1 MPRRKAMM
9 TGSRTR
15 GRGHKKGR
23 GAGLRGGRGN
33 AGCHKTKRIMY
44 ERVGRV
50 WGAHGFKRPQTVVMA
65 NNAINLKVIEENA
78 SEWVD
83 QGNASKKG
91 KIVSI
96 DLKEMGYDKLLG
108 TGVPSQAYKITIS
121 AASAKAVEKVEAAG
135 GEVIN
140 G

>member
-1 MPRRKAMM
+1 MPRRKALK

-23 GAGLRGGRGN
+23 GAGLRGGRVN

-44 ERVGRV
+44 ERVGRI

-65 NNAINLKVIEENA
+65 NNAINLKVIEESA
-78 SEWVD
+78 AEWVD

-91 KIVSI
+91 KVVSI
-96 DLKEMGYDKLLG
+96 DLKKMGYDKLLG

>member
-1 MPRRKAMM
+1 MPRRKGMM

-50 WGAHGFKRPQTVVMA
+50 WGAHGFKRPQSVVSA
-65 NNAINLKVIEENA
+65 NNSINLKTIEENSDNWI
-78 SEWVD
+78 SE
-83 QGNASKKG
+83 
-91 KIVSI
+91 
-96 DLKEMGYDKLLG
+96 
-108 TGVPSQAYKITIS
+108 
-121 AASAKAVEKVEAAG
+121 
-135 GEVIN
+135 
-140 G
+140 

>member
-1 MPRRKAMM
+1 MPRRKALK

-78 SEWVD
+78 AEWVD

-91 KIVSI
+91 KVVSI
-96 DLKEMGYDKLLG
+96 DLKKMGYDKLLG

>member
-1 MPRRKAMM
+1 MPRRKALK

-65 NNAINLKVIEENA
+65 NNAINLKVIEESSA
-78 SEWVD
+78 EWVD

-91 KIVSI
+91 KTVSI
-96 DLKEMGYDKLLG
+96 DLKKMGYDKLLG

-135 GEVIN
+135 GEIIS